1 MNRLGRRDKIDERF
15 RQLRDAD
22 GLLRDN
28 RELRIK
34 LRQLDTENSHLR
46 EREYYSKNYYW
57 EISNLVLK
65 HEYNI
70 LYIDNKYYSSKIQSG
85 KHGFNLS

>member
-46 EREYYSKNYYW
+46 ER
-57 EISNLVLK
+57 VRT
-65 HEYNI
+65 
-70 LYIDNKYYSSKIQSG
+70 QSG
-85 KHGFNLS
+85 LITKPVLILSILVSFGIGILFKKLLLGD

>member
-46 EREYYSKNYYW
+46 ERIINTIHQKSKVVSMDLTLVS
-57 EISNLVLK
+57 SNQQQIASEK
-65 HEYNI
+65 
-70 LYIDNKYYSSKIQSG
+70 
-85 KHGFNLS
+85 